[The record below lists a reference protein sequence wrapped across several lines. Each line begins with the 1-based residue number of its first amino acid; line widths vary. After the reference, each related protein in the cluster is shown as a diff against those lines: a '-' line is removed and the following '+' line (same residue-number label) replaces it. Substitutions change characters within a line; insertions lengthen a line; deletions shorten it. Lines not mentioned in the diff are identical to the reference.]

1 MKKQKMAK
9 KQWVGAFLTF
19 LGISPFW
26 SSRIYAS
33 SAPSG
38 FNVGTKVNDVIYG
51 NVSPV
56 IPGIVLAIS
65 TIFFFKRD
73 WIKMTSFIGL
83 ALCLGYFSDWNSVK
97 ELSHK
102 LFTAI
107 MP

>member
-1 MKKQKMAK
+1 MKKQKKAK
-9 KQWVGAFLTF
+9 KQWVGIFLTF

-33 SAPSG
+33 E
-38 FNVGTKVNDVIYG
+38 FNVGTKLNDVIEG
-51 NVSPV
+51 NVNPV

-73 WIKMTSFIGL
+73 WIKMASFIGL
-83 ALCLGYFSDWNSVK
+83 ALVLGYFSKWDSVK
-97 ELSHK
+97 ELSEK